1 MRRAVAPS
9 SLSALTRFIVE
20 HIVDDPEAVAVSD
33 DTEDGETVIVIE
45 VADDD
50 RGAVIGRQGRTIR
63 AIEQVVRAAAGDGPV
78 PVIEVADG

>member
-1 MRRAVAPS
+1 MRRSAAPR
-9 SLSALTRFIVE
+9 SLSDLTRFIVE

-33 DTEDGETVIVIE
+33 VTEDGETVIVIE

-63 AIEQVVRAAAGDGPV
+63 AIEQVVRAAAGEGPV

>member
-1 MRRAVAPS
+1 MHRAAAPS

-50 RGAVIGRQGRTIR
+50 RGAVIGR
-63 AIEQVVRAAAGDGPV
+63 
-78 PVIEVADG
+78 

>member
-1 MRRAVAPS
+1 MHRAAAPS

-63 AIEQVVRAAAGDGPV
+63 AIEQVVRAAAGNGPV